1 MARAKGSKQSANR
14 SDAKAHSSLQQTGA
28 ETSESQVEAGEAA
41 LDMTK
46 GEASECVKDGDA
58 PKRTNKK
65 KPVLLR
71 ELPLTM
77 GSSIAKEGKHSL
89 LVEVEAS
96 RGGYEG
102 DTGAIGRLNF
112 RELSHGEAFSLDLG
126 GREHDARIVPSRAMF
141 VVSVGVEEAK
151 IETVVS
157 EYASLTNSRD
167 ALAAFGEGAVVHGE
181 FDDSYRYYEG
191 DVDVNRKVRVA
202 DDDELDLPGS
212 RPAKAA
218 GKTKRGGR
226 KKNTKAA
233 SNTSSKRQKK
243 EADAPA
249 KAADSTS

>member
-1 MARAKGSKQSANR
+1 MARARGSRPSTNQSE
-14 SDAKAHSSLQQTGA
+14 AKAHSSLQQTGA
-28 ETSESQVEAGEAA
+28 QSLESQGEAGEDA
-41 LDMTK
+41 LDLTK
-46 GEASECVKDGDA
+46 EKASECVKEGDA
-58 PKRTNKK
+58 QKRLSKK

-77 GSSIAKEGKHSL
+77 GQSVAKEGKQSL
-89 LVEVEAS
+89 LVEVKAS

-112 RELSHGEAFSLDLG
+112 KEMSDGGAFSLDLG
-126 GREHDARIVPSRAMF
+126 GREHDARILPSRAMF

-167 ALAAFGEGAVVHGE
+167 ALTAFGEGAVVHGD

-191 DVDVNRKVRVA
+191 DVDVNRRVRMT
-202 DDDELDLPGS
+202 DDDELGLPGS

-218 GKTKRGGR
+218 GKPKRGGR
-226 KKNTKAA
+226 KKSTKAA
-233 SNTSSKRQKK
+233 SNPSSKRQKK
-243 EADAPA
+243 EAAA
-249 KAADSTS
+249 AATGADSTS